1 MAHSQSQQEL
11 CSAVDG
17 LLSTSHDPLLFA
29 DEHETTSEN
38 EMAKPMKPDQSAEF
52 WKVMVVDDEV
62 EVHHVTQFA
71 LQKFT
76 YEGKRL
82 AFISAY
88 SAAEAERLMQEHPD
102 IAVILLDVVMER
114 ADSGLQLIRYIRETL
129 GNKLVRIVLRT
140 GQPGEAPEEAIIRD
154 YDINDYKT
162 KTELTRQKL
171 YTTIIISLRT
181 FCTLTTLQS
190 NQEELQK
197 LYLSLSD
204 RNQELQQAKD
214 QAEAANRAKTEFLS
228 TMSHELRTPLSV
240 MLMQSEI
247 VQTGVYGS
255 LTPKQEHSLGLI
267 RKSGHHLLEL
277 ITDILDLSR
286 IEAGKF
292 DLDIAPTSV
301 HMVCEFS
308 LQAVKAL
315 AETKNIEIQV
325 NVQSGL
331 PMLYTDER
339 RLVQILVNLL
349 KNAIKFTTTGAP
361 IGIDI
366 YTSQPADTI
375 YFTVW
380 DTGIGIAPEDLTRL
394 FQPFVQLDS
403 SLTRRYEGSGLGLS
417 IVARMLQLMGG
428 NISVESK
435 VEQGSRFMITLPLSS
450 KLDFVRFF

>member
-1 MAHSQSQQEL
+1 MAHSQSQQTL
-11 CSAVDG
+11 CSTVEG
-17 LLSTSHDPLLFA
+17 LLSTSQDPLLFA
-29 DEHETTSEN
+29 DDPETTPKN

-52 WKVMVVDDEV
+52 WKIMVVDDEV
-62 EVHHVTQFA
+62 EVHRVTQFA

-88 SAAEAERLMQEHPD
+88 SAAEAELLMQEHPD

-301 HMVCEFS
+301 QMVCEFS

-315 AETKNIEIQV
+315 AATKNIEIQV
-325 NVQSGL
+325 NVQSGI

-366 YTSQPADTI
+366 YTNQPADTI

-380 DTGIGIAPEDLTRL
+380 DTGIGIAPEDLARL

-428 NISVESK
+428 NIRVESQ
-435 VEQGSRFMITLPLSS
+435 VDQGSRFMITLPLSS
-450 KLDFVRFF
+450 KPRP

>member
-1 MAHSQSQQEL
+1 MAYSPPPHKL
-11 CSAVDG
+11 CSTADA
-17 LLSTSHDPLLFA
+17 LLPTAHDPLIFA
-29 DEHETTSEN
+29 DDPEVMSTN
-38 EMAKPMKPDQSAEF
+38 EMTMIPEQPAEF
-52 WKVMVVDDEV
+52 WKIMIVDDEV
-62 EVHHVTQFA
+62 EVHRVTQFA
-71 LQKFT
+71 LQKFI

-88 SAAEAERLMQEHPD
+88 SAAEAERLMLEHPD

-190 NQEELQK
+190 SQQELQK

-292 DLDIAPTSV
+292 DLDIGPTSV
-301 HMVCEFS
+301 NMVCEFS
-308 LQAVKAL
+308 VQAVKTL
-315 AETKNIEIQV
+315 AAAKDIEIQV
-325 NVQSGL
+325 NLQAGIPL
-331 PMLYTDER
+331 IYADER

-349 KNAIKFTTTGAP
+349 KNAIKFTKQGAP
-361 IGIDI
+361 IGLDI
-366 YTSQPADTI
+366 YTNPAADTV
-375 YFTVW
+375 YFIVW
-380 DTGIGIAPEDLTRL
+380 DTGIGIAPEDLARL

-428 NISVESK
+428 NINVESE
-435 VEQGSRFMITLPLSS
+435 VEQGSRFTITLPLLAKPSQ
-450 KLDFVRFF
+450 

>member
-1 MAHSQSQQEL
+1 MVHSQSQQIL
-11 CSAVDG
+11 CSTVDG
-17 LLSTSHDPLLFA
+17 LLSTSQDPLLFA
-29 DEHETTSEN
+29 DDPETTPKN
-38 EMAKPMKPDQSAEF
+38 EMAKPMKSDQAAEF
-52 WKVMVVDDEV
+52 WKIMIVDDEV
-62 EVHHVTQFA
+62 EVHRVTQFA

-88 SAAEAERLMQEHPD
+88 SAAEAELLMQEHPD

-301 HMVCEFS
+301 QMVCEFS
-308 LQAVKAL
+308 LQAVKTL
-315 AETKNIEIQV
+315 AATKNIEIQV
-325 NVQSGL
+325 NVQSGI

-366 YTSQPADTI
+366 YTNQPADTI

-428 NISVESK
+428 NITVESK
-435 VEQGSRFMITLPLSS
+435 VDQGSRFMITLPLSS
-450 KLDFVRFF
+450 KPRP

>member
-1 MAHSQSQQEL
+1 MVHSQSQQIL

-17 LLSTSHDPLLFA
+17 LLSTSQDPLLFA
-29 DEHETTSEN
+29 DDPETTPKN
-38 EMAKPMKPDQSAEF
+38 EMAKPMKPDQAAEF
-52 WKVMVVDDEV
+52 WKIMVVDDEV
-62 EVHHVTQFA
+62 EVHRVTQFA

-88 SAAEAERLMQEHPD
+88 SAAEAELLMQEHPD

-301 HMVCEFS
+301 QMVCEFS

-315 AETKNIEIQV
+315 AATKNIEIQV
-325 NVQSGL
+325 NVQSGI

-349 KNAIKFTTTGAP
+349 KNAIKFTTTGTP

-366 YTSQPADTI
+366 YTNQPADTI

-380 DTGIGIAPEDLTRL
+380 DTGIGIAPEDLARL

-428 NISVESK
+428 NIRVESQ
-435 VEQGSRFMITLPLSS
+435 VDQGSRFMITLPLSS
-450 KLDFVRFF
+450 KPRP